1 MIPCTTGRDT
11 CTGGYGDQ
19 TKTDTIS
26 AFLSHIACDGQLNMS
41 RIGYSP
47 LPPNL
52 SQEMMNA
59 VTRLTGQPPTQLNP
73 GNCAN
78 PTFHGSLGA
87 GAVAPPD
94 PFAALGGVDKLTHG
108 TRGNANGQPV
118 PGQNGQPVPGQNG
131 QPVPGQNGQP
141 VPGQNGADGSAT
153 AAPSTVVNPDETL
166 ANGGSK
172 NWRNAEPAAFTNGG
186 FGGFGL
192 WAALVLFAAIVAP
205 LALRGVLRMI
215 RDRHGHN

>member
-1 MIPCTTGRDT
+1 
-11 CTGGYGDQ
+11 
-19 TKTDTIS
+19 
-26 AFLSHIACDGQLNMS
+26 MS

-52 SQEMMNA
+52 SQEMMNSIS
-59 VTRLTGQPPTQLNP
+59 RLTGQPPTQLNA

-78 PTFHGSLGA
+78 PTFHGTLGA

-108 TRGNANGQPV
+108 TRLNANSQPV

-131 QPVPGQNGQP
+131 QPA
-141 VPGQNGADGSAT
+141 PGQNGADGSAT
-153 AAPSTVVNPDETL
+153 AAPSSVVNPDETL
-166 ANGGSK
+166 ANGGSR
-172 NWRNAEPAAFTNGG
+172 NWRNAEPAAYTNGG

-192 WAALVLFAAIVAP
+192 WAALVLVAAIIAP
-205 LALRGVLRMI
+205 LATRGVLRMI